1 MTTRI
6 RCDNL
11 ILFRYA
17 GTTERHEQQTGGH
30 PEVTRYVSWNKET
43 DIPKILLLVQW
54 RFAGDTRPGQIISLI
69 NWNFNDLHQSWNQLI
84 LYRPLVYHLYSQQ
97 VDSVNYYSS
106 VWDPRSYYFLRKNE
120 KFVYKKK
127 YYLQTPVGS
136 RDSIHR
142 AELVIVYQQAWV
154 GNQGFTTD
162 NQLYTDNW

>member
-1 MTTRI
+1 MTKRI

-17 GTTERHEQQTGGH
+17 GTIERHEQQTGGH

-54 RFAGDTRPGQIISLI
+54 WLVGDTRPGDVISLI

-84 LYRPLVYHLYSQQ
+84 LYRPSVYHSLFSR
-97 VDSVNYYSS
+97 SWLCKLWLRIIYYSS

-142 AELVIVYQQAWV
+142 AELVIVYQQVWV

-162 NQLYTDNW
+162 NQ